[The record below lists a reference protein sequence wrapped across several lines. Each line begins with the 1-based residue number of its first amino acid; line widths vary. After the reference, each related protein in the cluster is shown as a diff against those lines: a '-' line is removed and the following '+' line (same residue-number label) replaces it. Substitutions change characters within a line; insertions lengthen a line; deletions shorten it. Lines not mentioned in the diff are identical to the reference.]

1 MERIGRDMD
10 DLRKKMETFIKNN
23 GRLNEQNP
31 KTEAE
36 EAAEERKKWT
46 NRLYKAGIGRR
57 YHACTFQ
64 NIERKGLPDSKLLKS
79 HYAIAKDYAKNFKVH
94 KAKGQGLIF
103 AGPVGRM
110 KTTMAVAIAQEIM
123 KDYNRAYFITMPE
136 LMDSLLQNN
145 LSQEVRTQTKETDLL
160 ILDDMGA
167 EYQNDWVLNAVDAI
181 ISKRY
186 NELLPVIIT
195 TNKTPEEMNQRY
207 MSRIFDRLKHANRL
221 LIEAGESLRKN
232 EV

>member
-1 MERIGRDMD
+1 MSRGLGDV
-10 DLRKKMETFIKNN
+10 
-23 GRLNEQNP
+23 
-31 KTEAE
+31 
-36 EAAEERKKWT
+36 
-46 NRLYKAGIGRR
+46 YKR
-57 YHACTFQ
+57 Q
-64 NIERKGLPDSKLLKS
+64 
-79 HYAIAKDYAKNFKVH
+79 
-94 KAKGQGLIF
+94 
-103 AGPVGRM
+103 
-110 KTTMAVAIAQEIM
+110 AQEIM

-145 LSQEVRTQTKETDLL
+145 LSQEVRTRTKETDLL

-207 MSRIFDRLKHANRL
+207 MARIFDRLKHANRL

>member
-1 MERIGRDMD
+1 
-10 DLRKKMETFIKNN
+10 
-23 GRLNEQNP
+23 
-31 KTEAE
+31 
-36 EAAEERKKWT
+36 
-46 NRLYKAGIGRR
+46 
-57 YHACTFQ
+57 
-64 NIERKGLPDSKLLKS
+64 
-79 HYAIAKDYAKNFKVH
+79 
-94 KAKGQGLIF
+94 
-103 AGPVGRM
+103 M

-145 LSQEVRTQTKETDLL
+145 LSQEVRTRTKETDLL

-207 MSRIFDRLKHANRL
+207 MARILT
-221 LIEAGESLRKN
+221 G
-232 EV
+232 